1 VESRTLLTYLQWINY
16 GIQQTLPANHAQWLI
31 PFAVQ
36 LIPAGL
42 LLIGAFWIRES
53 PRWLLS
59 KHRREEAL
67 KNLSWIRKLPA
78 DDLYMVEEIAS
89 LDLVLET
96 QAAAIGEGFWQ
107 PFKAAARDRK
117 VQWRLFLGSI
127 MFMWQNGSGI
137 NAINYYSPRV
147 FASIGIRGTSTSF
160 LTTGIFGVV
169 KTTMTIVWI
178 LVLIDHLGRRKL
190 LMIGAG
196 GGAVCMFIIGAYILH
211 AGVDPNSDA
220 ELSSGGIAAV
230 FFFYLWTV
238 FYTPSW
244 NGTPWVINSE
254 IFDNNTRALG
264 QACAAASN
272 WFWNFIISRFTQQMF
287 DTMGP
292 SGCGVYFFFAS
303 MMICS
308 IVFVFFLLP
317 ETKGIP
323 LESMD
328 RLFEV
333 KPVWKAN
340 KLILEEERLREEE
353 FRDNADAVG
362 VEMAV
367 AKGKDAHN
375 ETV

>member
-1 VESRTLLTYLQWINY
+1 
-16 GIQQTLPANHAQWLI
+16 
-31 PFAVQ
+31 
-36 LIPAGL
+36 
-42 LLIGAFWIRES
+42 
-53 PRWLLS
+53 
-59 KHRREEAL
+59 
-67 KNLSWIRKLPA
+67 
-78 DDLYMVEEIAS
+78 
-89 LDLVLET
+89 
-96 QAAAIGEGFWQ
+96 
-107 PFKAAARDRK
+107 
-117 VQWRLFLGSI
+117 
-127 MFMWQNGSGI
+127 
-137 NAINYYSPRV
+137 
-147 FASIGIRGTSTSF
+147 
-160 LTTGIFGVV
+160 
-169 KTTMTIVWI
+169 
-178 LVLIDHLGRRKL
+178 
-190 LMIGAG
+190 
-196 GGAVCMFIIGAYILH
+196 
-211 AGVDPNSDA
+211 
-220 ELSSGGIAAV
+220 
-230 FFFYLWTV
+230 
-238 FYTPSW
+238 
-244 NGTPWVINSE
+244 
-254 IFDNNTRALG
+254 
-264 QACAAASN
+264 
-272 WFWNFIISRFTQQMF
+272 MF